1 MTKMIH
7 QASRKIR
14 DISDADVE
22 RRISQG
28 WQLVEQTVDTSPS
41 KNSKTV
47 SVEEPVELTLVDIP
61 SAKEEDKPT
70 NEE

>member
-7 QASRKIR
+7 EASRKIR
-14 DISDADVE
+14 DVEPSDVE
-22 RRISQG
+22 RRKSQG
-28 WQLVEQTVDTSPS
+28 WQEIEDTSPS